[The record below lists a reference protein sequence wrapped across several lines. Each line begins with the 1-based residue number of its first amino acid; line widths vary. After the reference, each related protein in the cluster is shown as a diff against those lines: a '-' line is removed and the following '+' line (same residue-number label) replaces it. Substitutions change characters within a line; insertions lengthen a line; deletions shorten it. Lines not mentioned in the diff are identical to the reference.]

1 MVLAQSLHY
10 FVEIQDKEKG
20 SLATFQ
26 LGNKVG
32 KVSLALFQDGQTHLH
47 PSISIHPY
55 ILT

>member
-55 ILT
+55 IHT